1 MPMQNLRVAH
11 KLKNYIEW
19 HNKKK
24 PNQEF
29 NKIKIR
35 GHAVE
40 ESLYEQI
47 IFIVELALCKT

>member
-1 MPMQNLRVAH
+1 MSMQNLRVAH